1 MNPNQPNLNDVFNSP
16 KAADLLKNRQAV
28 ESLLH
33 SNEAQRLMELLKQ
46 NSGGNLKDAAQSAM
60 KGNTAQLM
68 ELVQGLMNDPQS
80 AKLVD
85 ELNKKVQK

>member
-1 MNPNQPNLNDVFNSP
+1 MDNNQPNLNEMLNSP
-16 KAADLLKNRQAV
+16 KTADLLKNRQAM

-33 SNEAQRLMELLKQ
+33 SSEARKLMDLLNQ
-46 NSGGNLKDAAQSAM
+46 NAGGGLKDAAQSAM